1 MRSKQNIL
9 RKQGIK
15 IFKAGIRAVNPE
27 KLIKKFLRREQ
38 NKFYVG
44 NWVYDL
50 SKIRKIIVVGAGK
63 ASAKMAKGVEEVLG
77 RRVDSGIVITRY
89 GYLSKLRRIRLIQA
103 GHPLPDKNG
112 LRGTKKIIQLL
123 KKTKEND
130 LVICLISGGGSSL
143 LVAPVPRVS
152 LEDKRKTTDLLL
164 RCGANIAEI
173 NAIRKHLSRIKGG
186 NLAQLAYPAR
196 VVSLILSDVPN
207 DRMDV
212 IASGP
217 TVADKSNFYQCLKII
232 RKYDLSRKIPTS
244 VDRYLKSSLGSKRNE
259 TPKPGSPFF
268 KRVQNLIIGSNLL
281 ALKGCKEKA
290 ERLRFKTHLI
300 SKPIVGD
307 NLRAAINHTELAF
320 RIKKEGKPISAPAC
334 IISGGETTVKVK
346 GTGLGGR
353 NQEFTLVCGKN
364 AGKMKN
370 FLILSA
376 STDGTDGPT
385 DAAGAFCDERVM
397 KKVKVKGLDADEFL
411 KNNDSY
417 NFFKKVGGLVKIKP
431 TGTNVMDIHLIL
443 VE

>member
-1 MRSKQNIL
+1 MKSKQNIL
-9 RKQGIK
+9 RKQGLK

-27 KLIKKFLRREQ
+27 KLIKKFLRRE
-38 NKFYVG
+38 KDKLYVG
-44 NWVYDL
+44 GRVYDL
-50 SKIRKIIVVGAGK
+50 SNIRKVIVVGAGK

-77 RRVDSGIVITRY
+77 RKIDSGIVITRY
-89 GYLSKLRRIRLIQA
+89 SYLSKLRRIRLIQA

-123 KKTKEND
+123 KKTKEKD

-164 RCGANIAEI
+164 RCGANIVEI

-186 NLAQLAYPAR
+186 NLAQLAYPAK

-217 TVADKSNFYQCLKII
+217 TVADRSNFYQCLKII

-307 NLRAAINHTELAF
+307 NIRAAIKHTELAF

-334 IISGGETTVKVK
+334 IISGGETTVKVR
-346 GTGLGGR
+346 GGGLGGR
-353 NQEFTLVCGKN
+353 NQEFVLVCGKN
-364 AGKMKN
+364 AGKMKK

-385 DAAGAFCDERVM
+385 DAAGAFCDESTM
-397 KKVKVKGLDADEFL
+397 KKAKAKGLDADEFL

-417 NFFKKVGGLVKIKP
+417 NFFKKAGGLIKIKP

-443 VE
+443 VK

>member
-1 MRSKQNIL
+1 MKSKQNIL
-9 RKQGIK
+9 RKQGLK

-27 KLIKKFLRREQ
+27 KLIKKFLRRE
-38 NKFYVG
+38 KDKLYVG
-44 NWVYDL
+44 GRVYDL
-50 SKIRKIIVVGAGK
+50 SNIRKVIVVGAGK

-77 RRVDSGIVITRY
+77 RKIDSGIVITRY
-89 GYLSKLRRIRLIQA
+89 SYLSKLRRIRLIQA

-123 KKTKEND
+123 KKTKEKD

-164 RCGANIAEI
+164 RCGANIVEI
-173 NAIRKHLSRIKGG
+173 NAIRKHLSKIKGG
-186 NLAQLAYPAR
+186 NLAQLAYPAK

-217 TVADKSNFYQCLKII
+217 TVADRSNFYQCLKII

-307 NLRAAINHTELAF
+307 NIRAAIKHTELAF

-334 IISGGETTVKVK
+334 IISGGETTVKVR
-346 GTGLGGR
+346 GGGLGGR
-353 NQEFTLVCGKN
+353 NQEFVLVCGKN
-364 AGKMKN
+364 AGKMKK

-385 DAAGAFCDERVM
+385 DAAGAFCDESTM
-397 KKVKVKGLDADEFL
+397 KKAKAKGLDADEFL

-417 NFFKKVGGLVKIKP
+417 NFFKKAGGLIKIKP

-443 VE
+443 VK